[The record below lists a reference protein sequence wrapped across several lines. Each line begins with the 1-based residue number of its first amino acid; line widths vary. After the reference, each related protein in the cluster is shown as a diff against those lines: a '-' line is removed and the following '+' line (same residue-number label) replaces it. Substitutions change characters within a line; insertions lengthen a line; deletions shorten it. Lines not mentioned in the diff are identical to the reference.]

1 MQEIWK
7 TLTTNKDDGW
17 QRYNWT
23 KKRMHCSIQVV
34 KPISKCFTYLILKN
48 IYRSMTMAYR
58 NGPNELSIWCC
69 LFQDRILC
77 TKVNMSVHPDEI
89 IFCEKSSTKQIFY
102 PRQKIKLDRLAIST
116 KRDVKYFKKESHFE

>member
-1 MQEIWK
+1 MDNNWLNQSSMIKEKSINY
-7 TLTTNKDDGW
+7 LT
-17 QRYNWT
+17 
-23 KKRMHCSIQVV
+23 HI
-34 KPISKCFTYLILKN
+34 
-48 IYRSMTMAYR
+48 
-58 NGPNELSIWCC
+58 
-69 LFQDRILC
+69 FQDRILC